1 MHVNFIM
8 KTTGEFYKNVLNSM
22 IDPILFYLKN
32 YSISNDCIEN
42 AINIHFFNE
51 QKYYYEKL
59 NIKGINVFMS
69 HGIADKNWRNYER
82 VKFFDYVCV
91 SGNLWYDKLCKQG
104 MDKRKILITGYTKL
118 DPIFKGKYGKQN
130 NDKPKILYAPT
141 HNLKGW
147 SVSGNASSYP
157 EFLKYLDELS
167 KDFEIIESYHPANNE
182 GQITFKPLID
192 ADVVISDCS
201 SIIYEAWA
209 LDKPVVFPD
218 WLVKKEIQKVFR
230 YSFEDY
236 IYGKQLGYHASN
248 TDELLELIKIAY
260 ENGIDKSAKV
270 FIENIF
276 PKELRGKSGLVTAQT
291 LMRIQN

>member
-1 MHVNFIM
+1 LINFLQV
-8 KTTGEFYKNVLNSM
+8 KKKNSYRLILNSF
-22 IDPILFYLKN
+22 IDPIVKHLNKNEFTIKIANNPNCLNVKFFTEKFYPPG
-32 YSISNDCIEN
+32 D
-42 AINIHFFNE
+42 
-51 QKYYYEKL
+51 
-59 NIKGINVFMS
+59 VFIS
-69 HGIADKNWRNYER
+69 HGIADKNYRNYDS
-82 VKFFDYVCV
+82 VSDFKYVFV
-91 SGNLWYDKLCKQG
+91 SGNLWKHKLIKQG
-104 MDKRKILITGYTKL
+104 MPEKKIFITGYTKL
-118 DPIFKGKYGKQN
+118 DVLFNSYHKKEKNNQIFV
-130 NDKPKILYAPT
+130 LYAPT
-141 HNLKGW
+141 HTNSPSLENKFERCFDEI
-147 SVSGNASSYP
+147 SK
-157 EFLKYLDELS
+157 KYYIKKSL
-167 KDFEIIESYHPANNE
+167 HPHNKNMKVPTL
-182 GQITFKPLID
+182 QNLID

>member
-91 SGNLWYDKLCKQG
+91 SGKVLYGNAQAREVVKIFRKLC
-104 MDKRKILITGYTKL
+104 
-118 DPIFKGKYGKQN
+118 YGKSEPAHELFN
-130 NDKPKILYAPT
+130 KFFNRTKHTTEMTFYSELLTKAIASI
-141 HNLKGW
+141 KGEEEEKAIQT
-147 SVSGNASSYP
+147 V
-157 EFLKYLDELS
+157 F
-167 KDFEIIESYHPANNE
+167 DFGGFSN
-182 GQITFKPLID
+182 
-192 ADVVISDCS
+192 
-201 SIIYEAWA
+201 
-209 LDKPVVFPD
+209 
-218 WLVKKEIQKVFR
+218 
-230 YSFEDY
+230 SFEDES
-236 IYGKQLGYHASN
+236 I
-248 TDELLELIKIAY
+248 DDFELI
-260 ENGIDKSAKV
+260 S
-270 FIENIF
+270 F
-276 PKELRGKSGLVTAQT
+276 LVVE
-291 LMRIQN
+291 